1 MHPPNVAILW
11 RFVQVEQ
18 EKSDTSG
25 KLQLGTK
32 KFVQRGIKIP
42 EQFVWVLIWPC
53 IHKIIL
59 VEEIFGSGVF
69 A

>member
-1 MHPPNVAILW
+1 MIPQASYNWALKNL
-11 RFVQVEQ
+11 F
-18 EKSDTSG
+18 K
-25 KLQLGTK
+25 
-32 KFVQRGIKIP
+32 RGIKIP
-42 EQFVWVLIWPC
+42 EQFVWVLICPC